1 MAIGPNFY
9 TPDNSAFVAQIE
21 NIVTNTEAKLLAV
34 FRESFQR
41 TIDIAQTPQGKGG
54 RMRVDTG
61 FLRAS
66 GAASLSGMPSG
77 PSRNETGASVA
88 SPDRFRDEASVAVSI
103 ANLSIGET
111 IYFGWTADYARYR
124 EYEDGFMRLA
134 AQRWQSTVNEVI
146 AEANRRSNSAKAG
159 HVTRATKKE

>member
-1 MAIGPNFY
+1 MATYGPTFHR
-9 TPDNSAFVAQIE
+9 TNSETFTAQVQD
-21 NIVTNTEAKLLAV
+21 IVTNTEAKLLAV

-41 TIDIAQTPQGKGG
+41 TVDIAQTPQGKGG

-66 GAASLSGMPSG
+66 GAASLSGMPAG
-77 PSRNETGASVA
+77 PSRNESGAPVA
-88 SPDRFRDEASVAVSI
+88 SPERFREDASVAVAI

-124 EYEDGFMRLA
+124 EYQDGFLRLA
-134 AQRWQSTVNEVI
+134 TQRWQATVDEVVK
-146 AEANRRSNSAKAG
+146 EANARSASAKAG
-159 HVTRATKKE
+159 WETRRG